1 MIFDANAEFDLLIEK
16 EGSDYTNTTFYSNA
30 AAFAKRWSYDID
42 TLTIK
47 KTMTSRLWNNRQMTF
62 GELIASSD
70 YCNQALKFFFLLED
84 LKVDLLPH
92 NIIDPV
98 KANEQRI
105 SSIEEAMGPIVFDTS
120 RKTAYFSDSK
130 KFIDS

>member
-1 MIFDANAEFDLLIEK
+1 MIFDTNAEFDELIQK
-16 EGSDYTNTTFYSNA
+16 EGSDYTNTTFYHNA

-42 TLTIK
+42 SLTIK
-47 KTMTSRLWNNRQMTF
+47 KTMTSRLWNKRHMTF
-62 GELIASSD
+62 GELDASSS
-70 YCNQALKFFFLLED
+70 YCDQSLKFFFLLED
-84 LKVDLLPH
+84 MKVDLLPH

-105 SSIEEAMGPIVFDTS
+105 SSIEEAMGPIEFDNS
-120 RKTAYFSDSK
+120 RKTAYFSDSQ